1 MKSSQTNIHPH
12 YQHPQPRAQRAARL
26 GPHLGTLLVSLYAAL
41 ARLPN
46 LRHAFAAAAATT
58 GGMLSAAAAGS
69 SAPSSAMSA
78 EDERKVATAVI
89 HALRRCVRT
98 LTDRDARNHP
108 NAC

>member
-1 MKSSQTNIHPH
+1 MKSSQTDIHPH

-58 GGMLSAAAAGS
+58 GS

-98 LTDRDARNHP
+98 LTDRDACNHP